1 MNEIKGFTFYKNYY
15 ELVKYLPDG
24 ERLQL
29 LDAIF
34 KYMFDGEEP
43 EFEGLLYGIWI
54 NIKMPL
60 DNSKSNIEN
69 GKKGGAPKGNT
80 NASKTTQKQPKNK
93 PKTTEHTTQKQA
105 NNISIFLFLISN
117 FYILNNNIKLKD
129 KIIEYLEYKEYD
141 KKEKYKERGMK
152 SLLKQISDKVEEYG
166 DEAVINLIDEC
177 MGNNWSGIIWDKIK
191 PTRKKEG
198 KEQMPE
204 WWNKQYEKKPEKL
217 DELNEI
223 LKDF

>member
-1 MNEIKGFTFYKNYY
+1 MNDIKGFTFYKNYY
-15 ELVKYLPDG
+15 ELVKYLPDN
-24 ERLQL
+24 ERLKL
-29 LDAIF
+29 LDAIL

-43 EFEGLLYGIWI
+43 DFEGLIKGIWV
-54 NIKMPL
+54 NLKMPL
-60 DNSKSNIEN
+60 DNSKINIEN

-80 NASKTTQKQPKNK
+80 NALKTTQKQPKNN
-93 PKTTEHTTQKQA
+93 PKTTQKQA

-117 FYILNNNIKLKD
+117 LYILNNNTKLKD
-129 KIIEYLEYKEYD
+129 KIIEYLEYKEFE

-191 PTRKKEG
+191 PTKKKQGEE
-198 KEQMPE
+198 KLPE
-204 WWNKQYEKKPEKL
+204 WWDKKYEKKTENL
-217 DELNEI
+217 NELNQIFEEF
-223 LKDF
+223 DN